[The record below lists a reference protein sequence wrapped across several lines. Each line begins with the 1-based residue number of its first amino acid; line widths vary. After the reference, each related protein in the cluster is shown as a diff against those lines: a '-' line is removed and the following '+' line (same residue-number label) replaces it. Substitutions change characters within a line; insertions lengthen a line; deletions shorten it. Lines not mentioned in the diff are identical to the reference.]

1 MGKAVRPG
9 HDTSV
14 TMRMPL
20 QTKELIEK
28 AATTVNKTFS
38 AFVIES
44 AREQAVDVLLDRSA
58 FDLSADQAEA
68 FACARG
74 STGAN
79 GEAEGIDAKQ
89 GAVGV
94 VEQLSTDPKPY
105 AAPRPIEDEDWIKDF
120 ECGKPPLDDFL
131 KRRAIR
137 NEGSFP
143 HLCRVFGGRRRCR
156 TCRRLLQP
164 CRRCRGA

>member
-20 QTKELIEK
+20 QTKEVIEK

-68 FACARG
+68 FARVL
-74 STGAN
+74 
-79 GEAEGIDAKQ
+79 E
-89 GAVGV
+89 
-94 VEQLSTDPKPY
+94 DPP
-105 AAPRPIEDEDWIKDF
+105 APTEK
-120 ECGKPPLDDFL
+120 L
-131 KRRAIR
+131 KELMQSKAPW
-137 NEGSFP
+137 E
-143 HLCRVFGGRRRCR
+143 
-156 TCRRLLQP
+156 
-164 CRRCRGA
+164 